1 MLGWSG
7 ICAEEYWKSV
17 RRRAMKELG
26 DGTQESGLQMLG
38 FLYLSLMFIQKTF
51 LFSLRFSVPYQVE
64 RITCSRDISQPCRM
78 GNLDSPATKGAQF
91 SAQKWKVVISLQG
104 EI

>member
-1 MLGWSG
+1 
-7 ICAEEYWKSV
+7 
-17 RRRAMKELG
+17 MKELG

-51 LFSLRFSVPYQVE
+51 LFSSRFSLPYQVK
-64 RITCSRDISQPCRM
+64 RITCSRDVSQPHRV

-91 SAQKWKVVISLQG
+91 SAQKWKVVISLWG
-104 EI
+104 AI